1 MKSTIIC
8 AFLFASVEAFAGVGP
23 NSLGDLSIG
32 MSKSEYVTA
41 IGISPVICNDLRDK
55 DGKVQRSEIEYLTPD
70 RKTLC
75 FPSKTGSIENIQ
87 IEGLSYDAIEAN
99 YESST
104 YITTIGHSSKA
115 IFFNDRLI
123 SLEIY
128 VPKVNLET
136 LTTKYGNPKMID
148 QRKIET
154 CKNKIGN
161 EFKNNVGNLDAVWT
175 NGEVR
180 SIFRDIKRSPRET
193 CTDGYD
199 LQYYI
204 LEDPRQLKLIEN
216 AIGKY
221 RKNISKESAK
231 DSKF

>member
-1 MKSTIIC
+1 VS
-8 AFLFASVEAFAGVGP
+8 
-23 NSLGDLSIG
+23 
-32 MSKSEYVTA
+32 
-41 IGISPVICNDLRDK
+41 CNDLRDK
-55 DGKVQRSEIEYLTPD
+55 DGKAQRSEIKYLTPD

-99 YESST
+99 YESS
-104 YITTIGHSSKA
+104 HSSKA

-136 LTTKYGNPKMID
+136 LRTKYGNPKMID

-161 EFKNNVGNLDAVWT
+161 EFKNNIGNLDAVWT

-204 LEDPRQLKLIEN
+204 LEEPRQLKLIEN
-216 AIGKY
+216 AIDKY
-221 RKNISKESAK
+221 SKNISKEAAK